1 MAATLAMPERIRS
14 GAPLRDLEQ
23 GQINGELETYLL
35 ELALQSKFPSRAEL
49 PDSFQSGS
57 LEYYANWLRYLTL
70 RDKKKRERGAVVS
83 YDANRYSLLFPARPR
98 VGELTIEL
106 KYPKAQCH
114 IPLLKVHSHPD
125 SSCFSDADLMS
136 FFNQLKT
143 PVHVGPEKAMQ
154 IATTRYSYLTIMTEE
169 AKNMISTPDD
179 NSFSRYNGWT
189 CDIGHLEVDRH
200 FKSDP
205 RTGWL
210 LRDSI
215 SNEFLQVIYTTFIHT
230 LYLSTEYQLGLYYS
244 SGDGKYW
251 RAGKSEIQ
259 EILTEEIE
267 ERL

>member
-1 MAATLAMPERIRS
+1 MAVTPMSERVRVGS
-14 GAPLRDLEQ
+14 PVKDLEQ
-23 GQINGELETYLL
+23 RQASGELETCLL
-35 ELALQSKFPSRAEL
+35 EFALQGRFPSCTEL

-83 YDANRYSLLFPARPR
+83 YDANHHSLLFPARPR

-106 KYPKAQCH
+106 KYPRAQCH

-125 SSCFSDADLMS
+125 SSCFSDSDLMGFS
-136 FFNQLKT
+136 NQLKT
-143 PVHVGPEKAMQ
+143 PVHVGPERAIQ
-154 IATTRYSYLTIMTEE
+154 IATARYNYLLIMTEE
-169 AKNMISTPDD
+169 AKNMISTPGD
-179 NSFSRYNGWT
+179 NEFSRYDGLF
-189 CDIGHLEVDRH
+189 CDIGHLEVHRH
-200 FKSDP
+200 FTSDP
-205 RTGWL
+205 RTSWL

-215 SNEFLQVIYTTFIHT
+215 FNNFRRAIYITFIQT
-230 LYLSTEYQLGLYYS
+230 LYLSIKYKLRLYYS
-244 SGDGKYW
+244 SGDGRYR

>member
-1 MAATLAMPERIRS
+1 MSERVRTGS
-14 GAPLRDLEQ
+14 PLRDLEQ
-23 GQINGELETYLL
+23 RQVNKELETCLL
-35 ELALQSKFPSRAEL
+35 ELALQSKFLSFVEL

-57 LEYYANWLRYLTL
+57 LEYYANRLRYLTL

-83 YDANRYSLLFPARPR
+83 YDANRYSLLFPTRPS

-106 KYPKAQCH
+106 KYPRAQYH
-114 IPLLKVHSHPD
+114 IPLLKVHSHSD
-125 SSCFSDADLMS
+125 SSCFSDIDLMG

-143 PVHVGPEKAMQ
+143 PVHIGPEKAMQ
-154 IATTRYSYLTIMTEE
+154 IATTRYNYLIIMTEE
-169 AKNMISTPDD
+169 AKTMISTPGD
-179 NSFSRYNGWT
+179 NNFSRYDGWT

-205 RTGWL
+205 RAGWL

-215 SNEFLQVIYTTFIHT
+215 FNDFLQAIYTTFIHT

-267 ERL
+267 ERLSKN